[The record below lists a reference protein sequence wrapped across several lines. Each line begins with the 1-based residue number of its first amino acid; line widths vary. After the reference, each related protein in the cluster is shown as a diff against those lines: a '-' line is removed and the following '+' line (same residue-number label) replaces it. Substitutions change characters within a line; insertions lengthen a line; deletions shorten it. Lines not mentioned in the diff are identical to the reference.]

1 MTCEKYVYGSSELL
15 ADAPEA
21 DQVAKE
27 GDTLANSF
35 VNGQRLHIE
44 GADFLLTMDSPV
56 KILLL
61 EYK

>member
-1 MTCEKYVYGSSELL
+1 M
-15 ADAPEA
+15 
-21 DQVAKE
+21 AKE